1 MLPMKRPI
9 RRAGALLALCSLGIA
24 NACYAYVPV
33 TGAPGAPGAESGPV
47 ELTGSSRAAR
57 TEVGAGDR
65 VRVRLTAEGT
75 RELAR
80 YLGPGVRTA
89 EGTVS
94 RAEGAGAFTMSVEF
108 VQFASGV
115 KMPWSGEGLVTI
127 PSAMQEA
134 VLRQSFD
141 RGRTIVAAV
150 ALTGALVLTT
160 VLALRQGGA
169 GTDGTAGPPPPP
181 P

>member
-1 MLPMKRPI
+1 MLHMKRPI
-9 RRAGALLALCSLGIA
+9 RRAGALLALCALALA
-24 NACYAYVPV
+24 NACYAYLPVPGAG
-33 TGAPGAPGAESGPV
+33 TAPGAASGPV
-47 ELTGSSRAAR
+47 ELTGSAPAAR
-57 TEVGAGDR
+57 TGVGGGDR
-65 VRVRLTAEGT
+65 LRVHLTAEGT

-80 YLGPGVRTA
+80 YLGPGVRSA
-89 EGTVS
+89 EGTAS
-94 RAEGAGAFTMSVEF
+94 RVEEDGTLTMSVEF
-108 VQFASGV
+108 VQLASGV

-127 PSAMQEA
+127 PVGMQDA
-134 VLRQSFD
+134 VLRQTFD
-141 RGRTIVAAV
+141 RRRTVVAAV